1 MKGGVTFFRSGS
13 SDALRTYFFSPEA
26 ANSDYYLEGTPEG
39 HAERMIWTAESG
51 LKTDQLSADDYAAWV
66 DFSDPET
73 GESRGATR
81 TNSVRFVEKNINVD
95 KSLSLA
101 AAVNPRIEA
110 ALNNAQRKAAE
121 AMTSYVAEHAR
132 TRVGPAGA
140 QRQVPVEHI
149 ETVTHAHAVSRENEP
164 HPHIHWQ
171 VGARVYAEGKWRQLD
186 TADFAKHSAA
196 LNALGEQAIHA
207 DRDLQWV
214 LALEGYRFDP
224 ATGKVA
230 ELDPYVDSFSTR
242 AAQIRRNKELL
253 EANWKADPANAGKV
267 PGPAVRSEWDHM
279 AWNGTAELAHI
290 DAELTPRPAKEAAE
304 GDLKQRWRQELAAMG
319 FQAPVPE
326 SRPQSSPESTHLD
339 SVQDRDSLAQS
350 TLDRL
355 AGTRSTWSTADI
367 RAEATR
373 QLTASG
379 FTGTPQE
386 LAAEREALVSAVV
399 HHDQARSISDPRT
412 VPPETA
418 RHWTAESIIKTEDE
432 LKQSL
437 AARAA
442 VPADEQKIAE
452 ATARAKELDPQL
464 SEDQARAAA
473 LLGTGSRLTV
483 IEGAAGA
490 GKTKQLKAA
499 SALRGDRPMLTVT
512 PTLKAAQEARHAGA
526 DACSLHKLLHA
537 HGFRWDENNQWT
549 RLAPEEAD
557 PATGQVFIPP
567 KPGDEFYLHPDTQ
580 IVVDE
585 AGMVDQEVAR
595 ALMRLADAHRAD
607 VALIGDRAQL
617 AAVGRGGVLDMAARA
632 TTEHVDLD
640 QVHRFHDAEY
650 AELSLKLRER
660 REIPETFDRLHARG
674 DVKIHATAEEARQAL
689 AADAVADIQAGKTIA
704 LTVPTN
710 DAAKRLNEA
719 IQVERAFAGD
729 LDMSGPSTTGS
740 DELSIHTGDTVM
752 TRSNN
757 KELGVANRESFRVV
771 NVHSDGALTVAG
783 EDNRHHR
790 LDAEYVA
797 ENVHLGYA
805 VTDYGNQGTTVDSGA
820 LLADDGLS
828 GGGAYVG
835 LTRGRESNT
844 LHIVAEDT
852 DAAREKFAQIME
864 TDQADRG
871 LDQARRDFAEQ
882 TKNLQ
887 LHPTPPQHPNFK
899 HWAEP
904 LPKTIHEAAKEVR
917 KHRRAK
923 NWPQRDAAFRE
934 KYGTDPS
941 SARIKANGA
950 RHHREEAQKAVE
962 ETGNRIMHE
971 HQQQVGAPVYSAV
984 DKLRATE
991 AEAREAGMFTRGAK
1005 TRQAHQA
1012 RAEVEAQ
1019 LGVKLPG
1026 EDRVANQPP
1035 VSEDAAVV
1043 QPLVQNQLAQ
1053 IVRNN
1058 PDYLQAQAQVEEA
1071 RTAEQQAQQ
1080 TVQRITEAHSREVGK
1095 QPKYDPNRHQ
1105 IAEEWYSHITSHGVP
1120 ASQITEADPQQQID
1134 LARWNQEE
1142 HQPYM
1147 QRAQEEAAAATQRR
1161 RGRSV
1166 EEQLRDADSY
1176 SPAPGV
1182 QHPSGPGHSGPDLG
1196 R

>member
-1 MKGGVTFFRSGS
+1 
-13 SDALRTYFFSPEA
+13 
-26 ANSDYYLEGTPEG
+26 
-39 HAERMIWTAESG
+39 MIWTAESG

-66 DFSDPET
+66 DFSEPET
-73 GESRGATR
+73 GESRGTIR

-140 QRQVPVEHI
+140 QCQVPVEHI

-196 LNALGEQAIHA
+196 LNVLGEQAIHA

-290 DAELTPRPAKEAAE
+290 DAELTPRPAKETAE
-304 GDLKQRWRQELAAMG
+304 GDLKQRWRQELAA
-319 FQAPVPE
+319 
-326 SRPQSSPESTHLD
+326 D
-339 SVQDRDSLAQS
+339 
-350 TLDRL
+350 
-355 AGTRSTWSTADI
+355 
-367 RAEATR
+367 
-373 QLTASG
+373 
-379 FTGTPQE
+379 
-386 LAAEREALVSAVV
+386 REALVSAVV
-399 HHDQARSISDPRT
+399 HHDQARSIADPRT

-418 RHWTAESIIKTEDE
+418 RHWTAESVIETEDE

-442 VPADEQKIAE
+442 VPTDEQKIAE
-452 ATARAKELDPQL
+452 ATALAKELDPQL

-499 SALRGDRPMLTVT
+499 STLRGDRPMLTVT

-537 HGFRWDENNQWT
+537 HGFRWDEDNQWT
-549 RLAPEEAD
+549 RLAPDETD

-567 KPGDEFYLHPDTQ
+567 TPGDEFYLHPDTQ

-585 AGMVDQEVAR
+585 AGMVDQEAAR
-595 ALMRLADAHRAD
+595 ALMRLADAHRSD

-640 QVHRFHDAEY
+640 QVHRFHDPEY

-674 DVKIHATAEEARQAL
+674 DVKIHATAEEARKAL
-689 AADAVADIQAGKTIA
+689 AADAVADIQAGKNIA

-719 IQVERAFAGD
+719 IQAERAFAGD
-729 LDMSGPSTTGS
+729 LDMSSPSTTGS
-740 DELSIHTGDTVM
+740 DELSIHAGDTVM

-783 EDNRHHR
+783 EDSRHHR

-852 DAAREKFAQIME
+852 DAAREKLAQIME

-871 LDQARRDFAEQ
+871 LDQARRNFAEQ
-882 TKNLQ
+882 TKGLQ

-904 LPKTIHEAAKEVR
+904 LPKTIQEAAQEVR

-923 NWPQRDAAFRE
+923 NWPKRDAAFRE
-934 KYGTDPS
+934 KYGDRPRIGPDQSQRGTAPPRTS
-941 SARIKANGA
+941 SESRGRDRQPDHAR
-950 RHHREEAQKAVE
+950 
-962 ETGNRIMHE
+962 
-971 HQQQVGAPVYSAV
+971 
-984 DKLRATE
+984 
-991 AEAREAGMFTRGAK
+991 
-1005 TRQAHQA
+1005 
-1012 RAEVEAQ
+1012 
-1019 LGVKLPG
+1019 
-1026 EDRVANQPP
+1026 
-1035 VSEDAAVV
+1035 
-1043 QPLVQNQLAQ
+1043 
-1053 IVRNN
+1053 
-1058 PDYLQAQAQVEEA
+1058 A
-1071 RTAEQQAQQ
+1071 RTAG
-1080 TVQRITEAHSREVGK
+1080 RCPG
-1095 QPKYDPNRHQ
+1095 
-1105 IAEEWYSHITSHGVP
+1105 
-1120 ASQITEADPQQQID
+1120 
-1134 LARWNQEE
+1134 LL
-1142 HQPYM
+1142 
-1147 QRAQEEAAAATQRR
+1147 RR
-1161 RGRSV
+1161 RQAPRHRGRGPRSRHV
-1166 EEQLRDADSY
+1166 HPRCQDPAGPAGPRRSR
-1176 SPAPGV
+1176 SPATTRAARENSAKVIAADLPAAHPEVRPGRLRSGG
-1182 QHPSGPGHSGPDLG
+1182 SGPPPG

>member
-1 MKGGVTFFRSGS
+1 
-13 SDALRTYFFSPEA
+13 
-26 ANSDYYLEGTPEG
+26 
-39 HAERMIWTAESG
+39 MIWTAESG

-66 DFSDPET
+66 DFSEPET
-73 GESRGATR
+73 GESRGTIR

-140 QRQVPVEHI
+140 QCQVPVEHI

-290 DAELTPRPAKEAAE
+290 DAELTPRPAKETAE
-304 GDLKQRWRQELAAMG
+304 GDLKQRWR
-319 FQAPVPE
+319 
-326 SRPQSSPESTHLD
+326 
-339 SVQDRDSLAQS
+339 
-350 TLDRL
+350 
-355 AGTRSTWSTADI
+355 
-367 RAEATR
+367 
-373 QLTASG
+373 
-379 FTGTPQE
+379 QE

-399 HHDQARSISDPRT
+399 HHDQARSIADPRT

-418 RHWTAESIIKTEDE
+418 RHWTAESVIETEDE

-442 VPADEQKIAE
+442 VPTDEQKIAE
-452 ATARAKELDPQL
+452 ATALAKELDPQL

-499 SALRGDRPMLTVT
+499 STLRGDRPMLTVT

-537 HGFRWDENNQWT
+537 HGFRWDEDNQWT
-549 RLAPEEAD
+549 RLAPDETD

-567 KPGDEFYLHPDTQ
+567 TPGDEFYLHPDTQ

-585 AGMVDQEVAR
+585 AGMVDQEAAR
-595 ALMRLADAHRAD
+595 ALMRLADAHRSD

-640 QVHRFHDAEY
+640 QVHRFHDPEY

-674 DVKIHATAEEARQAL
+674 DVKIHATAEEARKAL
-689 AADAVADIQAGKTIA
+689 AADAVADIQAGKNIA

-719 IQVERAFAGD
+719 IQAERAFAGD
-729 LDMSGPSTTGS
+729 LDMSSPSTTGS
-740 DELSIHTGDTVM
+740 DELSIHAGDTVM

-783 EDNRHHR
+783 EDSRHHR

-852 DAAREKFAQIME
+852 DAAREKLAQIME

-871 LDQARRDFAEQ
+871 LDQARRNFAEQ
-882 TKNLQ
+882 TKGLQ

-904 LPKTIHEAAKEVR
+904 LPKTIQEAAQEVR

-923 NWPQRDAAFRE
+923 NWPKRDAAFRE
-934 KYGTDPS
+934 KYGTDPA

-950 RHHREEAQKAVE
+950 RHHREQAQKAVE

-971 HQQQVGAPVYSAV
+971 HEQQVGAPVYSAV

-1005 TRQAHQA
+1005 TRQAQQA

-1019 LGVKLPG
+1019 LQLGRPG
-1026 EDRVANQPP
+1026 RIRRRSSLRTSLRLIRRFVLDAFDPADQDRPQAGEGHRDDQPGNDQRGEHRVRGEP
-1035 VSEDAAVV
+1035 LRARAQREQDQQGSDAHH
-1043 QPLVQNQLAQ
+1043 
-1053 IVRNN
+1053 IHRH
-1058 PDYLQAQAQVEEA
+1058 
-1071 RTAEQQAQQ
+1071 
-1080 TVQRITEAHSREVGK
+1080 QRG
-1095 QPKYDPNRHQ
+1095 HQ
-1105 IAEEWYSHITSHGVP
+1105 IAAQQQPDGTGHGHD
-1120 ASQITEADPQQQID
+1120 AAQQQIPERSP
-1134 LARWNQEE
+1134 LHHCAPCGFSRVRYITKSPTEM
-1142 HQPYM
+1142 PSVSM
-1147 QRAQEEAAAATQRR
+1147 ISTVRISAAAHS
-1161 RGRSV
+1161 GC
-1166 EEQLRDADSY
+1166 QLNQASPISGSASSGPS
-1176 SPAPGV
+1176 SPARMNTMTPATS
-1182 QHPSGPGHSGPDLG
+1182 SGRTHGSTRAREG
-1196 R
+1196 